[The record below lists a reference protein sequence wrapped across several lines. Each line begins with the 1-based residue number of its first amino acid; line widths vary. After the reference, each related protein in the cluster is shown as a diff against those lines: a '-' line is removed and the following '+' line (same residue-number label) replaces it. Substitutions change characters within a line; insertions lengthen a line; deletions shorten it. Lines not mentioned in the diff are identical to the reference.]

1 MQSSSENDKIG
12 YARISTNDQNLN
24 LQEDALKSSGCDK
37 IFTDRL
43 SGATKERPGLI
54 QALEFLRPG
63 DTLVVWRLDR
73 LARSLKDLI
82 GLVSTLKDKEI
93 HLSSLNEN
101 IDTNSLNGRLI
112 FHIFAALAEFES
124 GLIKERTKAGLTA
137 ARARGRQGGRPKLV
151 SSSQE
156 AKLKLLIKDPNFSP
170 KELQEMFGVS
180 KATLYRY
187 ASLNNQEV
195 NL

>member
-1 MQSSSENDKIG
+1 MKIG

-43 SGATKERPGLI
+43 SGTTKERPGLI

-82 GLVSTLKDKEI
+82 GLVSALKDKEI
-93 HLSSLNEN
+93 HLYSLNEN

-187 ASLNNQEV
+187 ASLNNNEV
-195 NL
+195 IL